1 MEASDKLI
9 EMYERQ
15 SPKDSRRWQLAV
27 VGGLTLLCLQLVS
40 AAFWLGLLPLG
51 RSPLGSGLETPF
63 IIAGFIGAASAL
75 LRYNFKV
82 ALVGA
87 ILSIFSIGPFASA
100 FLGGLVATCLILG
113 AGDSV
118 FHR

>member
-15 SPKDSRRWQLAV
+15 SPKDSRRWLLAIL
-27 VGGLTLLCLQLVS
+27 GGLTLLSVQLVS
-40 AAFWLGLLPLG
+40 AAFWWGLRPFGL
-51 RSPLGSGLETPF
+51 SPSSEGLEIPF
-63 IIAGFIGAASAL
+63 TIAGFIGAASAL

-100 FLGGLVATCLILG
+100 FLGGLVATCLILE
-113 AGDSV
+113 AGDSA
-118 FHR
+118 FHH

>member
-15 SPKDSRRWQLAV
+15 SPKNSRRWLLAIL
-27 VGGLTLLCLQLVS
+27 GGLTLLCLQLVS
-40 AAFWLGLLPLG
+40 AAFWLRLLPLG
-51 RSPLGSGLETPF
+51 RSPLGSGLEAPF
-63 IIAGFIGAASAL
+63 IVAGFIGAASAL

-82 ALVGA
+82 AVVGA

-100 FLGGLVATCLILG
+100 FFGGLVATGMILG
-113 AGDSV
+113 AGDSA
-118 FHR
+118 FHG